1 MPRYTLKTC
10 MAPMFGINMARK
22 IAEDAEAL
30 DLMKYHV
37 INLKV
42 IICGGKDNMPH
53 RIKLR

>member
-1 MPRYTLKTC
+1 